1 MVCRGFREGEASS
14 KLTKIISVV
23 VRDPHELHAKL
34 QHPAASGNGSETEAR
49 FRVQDLYVI
58 SRIYMLN
65 LSEHYGLQLHDNGT
79 KSTET
84 S

>member
-1 MVCRGFREGEASS
+1 MLSRDFREGEASS
-14 KLTKIISVV
+14 KLTKIIWIV
-23 VRDPHELHAKL
+23 VRDSHEPHAKL
-34 QHPAASGNGSETEAR
+34 EHPTASGNGSETEVR